1 MERFLHKLMALLARH
16 REWATSFQHPVAPVI
31 QLQVPTSQAVLLT
44 AKSYRQVVLVA
55 SLLQIE
61 FRTVAL
67 RTPPLLSILW
77 ARVIRRSR
85 VSKSWW
91 PRVCSRGNEA
101 HPTPSLCKRPKRKSF
116 AFLGSSMGRNAYS
129 NRITPLIRE
138 FCHSKRR
145 GAVLRCLFIRISPWF
160 RRLLKKKHRNSKRL
174 SEVSLNSLKRYSML
188 PTLLMIT
195 TLIFWIGAK
204 VTF

>member
-1 MERFLHKLMALLARH
+1 MEWFLHKLMALLARH
-16 REWATSFQHPVAPVI
+16 RVWVTSIKHPVAPVI
-31 QLQVPTSQAVLLT
+31 QPQVPTSQAVLLT
-44 AKSYRQVVLVA
+44 AKSYRQVVVLAVP

-67 RTPPLLSILW
+67 LTPPLLS
-77 ARVIRRSR
+77 
-85 VSKSWW
+85 
-91 PRVCSRGNEA
+91 
-101 HPTPSLCKRPKRKSF
+101 
-116 AFLGSSMGRNAYS
+116 FLGSSMGRSAYS

-188 PTLLMIT
+188 PILLMIT

-204 VTF
+204 AIF